1 LKLPRDTRAAIYEAN
16 GRPVQIPW
24 PPRAEP
30 PKRGHVYTIQS
41 RARSAGVSTILVL
54 DFRKFAEEEDGE
66 GLLVTV
72 QQSTD
77 PGRSRVSKSTQ
88 RHVGGVGTLTTHAP
102 DGRTMSDFTEGEP
115 GRIDRYAEEQLA
127 NQAYGRSAVLRA
139 ERRCMEEIRDRESEI
154 ERARAAG
161 SPTALA
167 EGGLERAKRRLT
179 DVHSPVA
186 RRSTPKREPAAPTLP
201 EPPPVSIETVLHVLR
216 DDDAASDIATRLGRP
231 TTKLRS
237 IVSALIELRAQGLV
251 YYRIEVDEDGENPTG
266 RWRHR
271 PGATE
276 LGEAA

>member
-1 LKLPRDTRAAIYEAN
+1 LKLPRDTRAAIYQAN

-24 PPRAEP
+24 PTEAEP

-54 DFRKFAEEEDGE
+54 DFREFAEDEDGD

-102 DGRTMSDFTEGEP
+102 DGRTTSDFTEGEP
-115 GRIDRYAEEQLA
+115 GRIDGYAEDQLA

-139 ERRCMEEIRDRESEI
+139 ERRCMEEIRDREGEI
-154 ERARAAG
+154 ADARAAG
-161 SPTALA
+161 TPTALA
-167 EGGLERAKRRLT
+167 EGGLERAKRRLA
-179 DVHSPVA
+179 DVHSPVT
-186 RRSTPKREPAAPTLP
+186 RRSTPKREPTEPTLP
-201 EPPPVSIETVLHVLR
+201 EPPPVSTATVLRVLR
-216 DDDAASDIATRLGRP
+216 DDDSARDIAVRLRRP
-231 TTKLRS
+231 PTKLRS
-237 IVSALIELRAQGLV
+237 IVAALTELREQGLV

-271 PGATE
+271 RAVA
-276 LGEAA
+276 LDEAA